1 MPKHGRC
8 CKDTGHLRDFY
19 SERPLENQTYYICD
33 VGDYLSVQCTH
44 ITHTEMEA
52 SKHPQHA
59 EPTSILTSRAITI
72 PRTAK
77 PRYADHRPVTAIE
90 TKISLPQP
98 SKSSTP
104 FSDTQVSSEEI
115 ASDDPPFVHSQ
126 DERQDGDDDTDKAS
140 NTLNAPF
147 TPCPPKGQPFNS

>member
-1 MPKHGRC
+1 MPKHCRC
-8 CKDTGHLRDFY
+8 CKDMRHIRDSC
-19 SERPLENQTYYICD
+19 SERPLENQPYYICD

-52 SKHPQHA
+52 SKHSQHA
-59 EPTSILTSRAITI
+59 EPTSILTYRAITI

-90 TKISLPQP
+90 TKFSLSQP

-104 FSDTQVSSEEI
+104 FPDTQVSSEEI
-115 ASDDPPFVHSQ
+115 ASDDPPFVHPQ
-126 DERQDGDDDTDKAS
+126 DEHQDGDDDTDKAS
-140 NTLNAPF
+140 NTLNVPS
-147 TPCPPKGQPFNS
+147 TPYPPKGQPFNS